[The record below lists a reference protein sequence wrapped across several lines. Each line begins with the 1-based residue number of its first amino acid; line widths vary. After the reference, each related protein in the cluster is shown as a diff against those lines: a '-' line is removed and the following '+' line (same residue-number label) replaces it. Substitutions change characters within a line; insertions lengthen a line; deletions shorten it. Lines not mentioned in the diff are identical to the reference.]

1 MCQAQSLRL
10 CCAFFLPERA
20 QAFFISFIYNNNLFY
35 NGKTMPHSD
44 LPFRALSVLHTSRF
58 LFNQYGFHKVG
69 VDRIIE
75 SSKTPKATFYNYF
88 HSKERLIEMSL
99 TFQKDGLKH
108 EMLSIIYVQ
117 KDLTL
122 LEKLRKIYFL
132 HADLDGLYHLPF
144 KAIFEISKT
153 HPKAYQVV
161 VEYRNWFINE
171 IYNLLLIANSNAS
184 KQDAHMFLFVIDGA
198 MVQLLDPNKAG
209 EREKLLD
216 YFLISWGEVR

>member
-1 MCQAQSLRL
+1 
-10 CCAFFLPERA
+10 
-20 QAFFISFIYNNNLFY
+20 
-35 NGKTMPHSD
+35 MPHSD

-58 LFNQYGFHKVG
+58 LFNKYGFHKVG

-99 TFQKDGLKH
+99 TFQKDGLKQ
-108 EMLSIIYVQ
+108 EVISIIYVQ
-117 KDLTL
+117 KELTL
-122 LEKLRKIYFL
+122 LEKIRKIYFL
-132 HADLDGLYHLPF
+132 HVDLDGLYHLPF
-144 KAIFEISKT
+144 KAIFEIAKT

-171 IYNLLLIANSNAS
+171 IYNLFLTTNENAS

-209 EREKLLD
+209 ERERLLD
-216 YFLISWGEVR
+216 YFLIQFK